1 MAVVALPSGRSA
13 LVVWRCLEDPGGL
26 PGGGVEGTGCG
37 RDGWSWAMV
46 CEGSQG
52 EAGSCRLFPSAL
64 ASSLYNST
72 CSLFLA
78 TSPLI
83 SLWGWGRG
91 WQGIQVHP
99 LLQVRVISVQSGGCC
114 SCIG

>member
-1 MAVVALPSGRSA
+1 M
-13 LVVWRCLEDPGGL
+13 
-26 PGGGVEGTGCG
+26 EGTECG
-37 RDGWSWAMV
+37 GDGWFWAMV
-46 CEGSQG
+46 WEESQG

-72 CSLFLA
+72 CSLSLA
-78 TSPLI
+78 SSPLI

-99 LLQVRVISVQSGGCC
+99 LLHFRVISVQSGGCC
-114 SCIG
+114 SRIG